1 MAVTP
6 ELYTLHAI
14 ARELGI
20 DRRTLGQEM
29 ALLPPDSKDEKG
41 RPLWLMRS
49 VVPHLYRKPD
59 ELEAAEIDRRRK
71 FADME
76 KSELEIAL
84 QKRRVVKIEELAKII
99 KELFIEVRTHTEMQL
114 GLLPNTLTRHERS
127 EYEDEL
133 RRHQRRLEER
143 LRDYANRLGGSEEDD
158 HGSDPSDPSSSE
170 ADSEPVGR
178 KRKSPQR
185 RGKRPNREMAE
196 Q

>member
-29 ALLPPDSKDEKG
+29 ALLPPDSQDAKG

-59 ELEAAEIDRRRK
+59 ELEVAEIERRRK

-76 KSELEIAL
+76 KSELEVAL
-84 QKRRVVKIEELAKII
+84 SKRQVIRIEEIAKVLTW
-99 KELFIEVRTHTEMQL
+99 LFNEVRTHTETQL
-114 GLLPNTLTRHERS
+114 GLLPNTINRHERNQ
-127 EYEDEL
+127 YEEEL
-133 RRHQRRLEER
+133 RRHQQRLEEKI
-143 LRDYANRLGGSEEDD
+143 RDFADGLGGDEEEDQAAP
-158 HGSDPSDPSSSE
+158 SADPPSSE
-170 ADSEPVGR
+170 TDTEPVVR

-185 RGKRPNREMAE
+185 RSKRSDGKVAE
-196 Q
+196 L

>member
-158 HGSDPSDPSSSE
+158 HGSDSSDPPSSE

-185 RGKRPNREMAE
+185 RGKRSNREMAE